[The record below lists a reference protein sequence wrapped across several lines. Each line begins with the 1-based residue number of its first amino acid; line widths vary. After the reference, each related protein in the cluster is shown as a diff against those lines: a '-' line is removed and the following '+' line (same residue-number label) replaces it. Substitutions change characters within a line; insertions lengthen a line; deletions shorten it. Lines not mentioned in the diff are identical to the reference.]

1 MKALI
6 FKEWREH
13 LKWVPIPGLVIL
25 LVFYIDKPDLP
36 MPEVTTSY
44 YFCLTAVG
52 FGAALGFS
60 ADLLRGARR
69 QAFAPLAP
77 AAGPVA
83 NLPGQGSCRRQSLL
97 ACHGDTFRMSGE
109 LVRYARTYARAV
121 PLADGPSLAGGHSLG
136 SGLLLRGDAHGPAQA
151 RWYGSRCLPLAGAF
165 FCSYLVWILPEFW
178 HALVAIG
185 IIGSLVGVAAW
196 GSFLTGGEYTTQPR
210 LARAGLAVTFLAA
223 LLIIS
228 MLGKQMIG
236 ELSDPGFDWN
246 YAVDRQGSV
255 VVCPKVES
263 VGRIGPWTDLD
274 GHELPELKG
283 KEGYSI
289 EAPGEAMETP
299 LDGSYRNDGRFY
311 VEYKNDSKPGNE
323 RWFYDQIEGRLVG
336 YDRFFH
342 HFLGSFGPDG
352 FAPARVAGPNASM
365 ENFATAPIVGTLR
378 R

>member
-1 MKALI
+1 MGPNSGAGNPA
-6 FKEWREH
+6 R
-13 LKWVPIPGLVIL
+13 L
-25 LVFYIDKPDLP
+25 LHRQAQSAHARSHDFVLFLLDRSRLRRGARVF
-36 MPEVTTSY
+36 
-44 YFCLTAVG
+44 
-52 FGAALGFS
+52 

-77 AAGPVA
+77 AAGPGGIFLAKALAGVS
-83 NLPGQGSCRRQSLL
+83 LYLL
-97 ACHGDTFRMSGE
+97 AMAIPFVCLESW
-109 LVRYARTYARAV
+109 YATPGHMPAPYHWRTGL
-121 PLADGPSLAGGHSLG
+121 PWLADIL
-136 SGLLLRGDAHGPAQA
+136 SGLVFYFAGMLTAQREA

-352 FAPARVAGPNASM
+352 FAPARVRPGQTFHG
-365 ENFATAPIVGTLR
+365 ELR
-378 R
+378 YRTNRSYFPHISR

>member
-25 LVFYIDKPDLP
+25 LVFYIDKPNLP

-52 FGAALGFS
+52 FGAALGFLQIFFE
-60 ADLLRGARR
+60 AHGDKR
-69 QAFAPLAP
+69 
-77 AAGPVA
+77 
-83 NLPGQGSCRRQSLL
+83 SLL
-97 ACHGDTFRMSGE
+97 LHRPLGPARIFLAKALAGVSLYLLAMAIPFVCLESW
-109 LVRYARTYARAV
+109 YATPGHMPAPYHWRTGL
-121 PLADGPSLAGGHSLG
+121 PWLADIL
-136 SGLLLRGDAHGPAQA
+136 SGLVFYFAGMLTAQREA

-178 HALVAIG
+178 HVLVAIG

-196 GSFLTGGEYTTQPR
+196 GSFLTGGEYTAQPR

-352 FAPARVAGPNASM
+352 FARPGCRRAKPSM